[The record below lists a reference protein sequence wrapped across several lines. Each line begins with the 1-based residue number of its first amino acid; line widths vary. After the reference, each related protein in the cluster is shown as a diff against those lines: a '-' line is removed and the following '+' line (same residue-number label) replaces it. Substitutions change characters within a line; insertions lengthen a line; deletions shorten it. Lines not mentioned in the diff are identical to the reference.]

1 MEVTNNPWKGHL
13 KHPTKVTGKNLDVNK
28 SVAIFF
34 HQFLGPSGDRCLVG
48 AWGDKVEEK
57 RPTEVEVRKWMKTSG
72 EHEGMYF
79 HQETPRWWQ
88 LKYFL
93 IFNPKIGE
101 DEPILT
107 HIFQMGWNHQLD

>member
-1 MEVTNNPWKGHL
+1 MT
-13 KHPTKVTGKNLDVNK
+13 
-28 SVAIFF
+28 SA
-34 HQFLGPSGDRCLVG
+34 SVG
-48 AWGDKVEEK
+48 ASGDKVEEK

-93 IFNPKIGE
+93 IFIPKIGE

-107 HIFQMGWNHQLD
+107 HIFQMG